1 MGDIH
6 HSFLHKSFY
15 CMKTYH
21 PKTLFKRCL
30 STFLVAI
37 GIGSWALVTAQP
49 GSSLVFDGSGDYV
62 VVPASAQNGIS
73 GTAITLEAWIYPTSW
88 KATYGEGNIIAK
100 EAATP
105 SGFMLRAGQSGS
117 LGFTLG
123 DGSSWMELVSGTG
136 VLTLNKWQHVAGTY
150 DGTTAK
156 IFVNGVMIQS
166 QNVTLTIANP
176 AQNLVIGSSA
186 PYLGSREFPGRIDE
200 VRIWSVSRTPNQLL
214 DGMYRE
220 MAGNES
226 GLAAYFKMSNGSG
239 TTLTDNVSSGGTNGT
254 ITNATWKTSTA
265 RLTTA
270 SEALKYRRAGTGLDF
285 DGTNDY
291 VAIADANALD
301 LTKNFTLEAWVN
313 PSSLGAGYSRIL
325 GKSGAYG
332 LGINSSTIRLSTYG
346 VQDYDLTYT
355 VPAGQWSH
363 IAVVMNNTDDALFY
377 VNGILRGTV
386 DGAASAE
393 ISSDA
398 MWIGA
403 SSNGGGEQ
411 YFTGKIDEVRIWNT
425 PRTASQIQDNMLRV
439 VDPASANLVATY
451 RFDEGAGT
459 TLTDATANALNGTL
473 ANMDAVD
480 WVSAADR
487 EPLKVWQTGLTWQV
501 DSAYVL
507 GSAPVVS
514 TTNREWV
521 EITKNMGVNTGAAC
535 YAGNVSVPTGISFS
549 NSNSQTLNLNGS
561 LINNGTIST
570 TTGQIRFQDSANQAV
585 LTGTGS
591 FSVNTLYVTSPYGL
605 LMEQNVATRTLY
617 IQSGT
622 GNLILNGRKLTIG
635 ISGVINGTSIVGSAT
650 SDLEVSGTGSQVFL
664 PGMTVR
670 NLTLSK
676 ANGIRLVDNLRIEGN
691 LALNSGRVDLNLK
704 TITFGPS
711 ATVSTTSSFSNT
723 RMIDAS
729 NGFVVKEFTEK
740 GSFLFPVG
748 DIVPTY
754 SPIQLNFLGGT
765 FGPSASVTVTVNNST
780 HPNNTSEN
788 NRIDRFWTVNEAGI
802 SDFVC
807 RVDAWYDPADVVGDE
822 MMLKSS
828 KWDGSAWLILGD
840 ADYETQRIYGTVEGF
855 SDFTAGEEEVFAALP
870 VELISFTATPNI
882 HTVDLNW
889 TTANET
895 NSEYFGIERSVDGKR
910 FLPIG
915 RLAAAGNSTV
925 ARNYH
930 FADEEPLEDV
940 SYYRLRQTDMDGQV
954 HFSNTVEVSLSQAG
968 IELFPNPTEEGF
980 WIVVPQ
986 DMTGTFYLTT
996 VMGKLVKTVR
1006 ITGDKQYV
1014 SVAGLPQGVYYGT
1027 FKLRGMKGVVE
1038 KIVIK

>member
-1 MGDIH
+1 
-6 HSFLHKSFY
+6 
-15 CMKTYH
+15 MKTYH

-156 IFVNGVMIQS
+156 IFVNGVLIQS

-291 VAIADANALD
+291 VSIADANALD

-332 LGINSSTIRLSTYG
+332 LGINSSTIRFSTYG

-398 MWIGA
+398 LWIGA

-411 YFTGKIDEVRIWNT
+411 YFTGKIDEVRIWSAT
-425 PRTASQIQDNMLRV
+425 RTATQIQDNMLRV

-451 RFDEGAGT
+451 RFDDAAGT
-459 TLTDATANALNGTL
+459 TLTDATSNALNGTL
-473 ANMDAVD
+473 TNMTDAD
-480 WVSAADR
+480 WVSSTDR
-487 EPLKVWQTGLTWQV
+487 EPLKVWQTGGLWHV
-501 DSAYVL
+501 DSVYCLGTAPGTSIANDQWVEATQNLAMNNFTTAAYV
-507 GSAPVVS
+507 GNFFTPSGV
-514 TTNREWV
+514 TITN
-521 EITKNMGVNTGAAC
+521 T
-535 YAGNVSVPTGISFS
+535 SS
-549 NSNSQTLNLNGS
+549 NTLNINGN
-561 LINNGTIST
+561 LINNGTMTT
-570 TTGQIRFQDSANQAV
+570 TTGGMRFQGTTEKAV
-585 LTGTGS
+585 IAGSGSTSHAVFTVTATQGLMMQKNISVGSLYVESLTGHLEIGS
-591 FSVNTLYVTSPYGL
+591 NTLT
-605 LMEQNVATRTLY
+605 
-617 IQSGT
+617 
-622 GNLILNGRKLTIG
+622 ILAN
-635 ISGVINGTSIVGSAT
+635 GVIFGQSITGSAT
-650 SDLEVSGTGSQVFL
+650 SNLVIQGTAGNQVFL
-664 PGMTVR
+664 PGLTLN
-670 NLTLSK
+670 NLTLNRT
-676 ANGIRLVDNLRIEGN
+676 NGMRLVGALRIEGV
-691 LALNSGRVDLNLK
+691 LTLTRGKVDLNLNDL
-704 TITFGPS
+704 TFGPAGS
-711 ATVSTTSSFSNT
+711 VTAPSFGTT
-723 RMIDAS
+723 RYIDAS
-729 NGFVVKEFTEK
+729 SARVIKEFTTA
-740 GSFLFPVG
+740 GSFFYPVG
-748 DIVPTY
+748 DLAFYT
-754 SPIQLNFLGGT
+754 PINLNFTSGT
-765 FGPSASVTVTVNNST
+765 FGSGAHASVQVYNSL
-780 HPNNTSEN
+780 HPNNESPNVYLERYWQVEQTN
-788 NRIDRFWTVNEAGI
+788 I
-802 SDFVC
+802 SDFSCAVEATYL
-807 RVDAWYDPADVVGDE
+807 DTDINEASG
-822 MMLKSS
+822 LKTEEDLFGA
-828 KWDGSAWLILGD
+828 KWDGAAWTIFENVD
-840 ADYETQRIYGTVEGF
+840 PVTNKITARVSSF
-855 SDFTAGEEEVFAALP
+855 SDFTAGEEETFALLP

-895 NSEYFGIERSVDGKR
+895 NSQYFGIERSVDGNR

-915 RLAAAGNSTV
+915 RMAAAGNSNV
-925 ARNYH
+925 ARSYR
-930 FADEEPLEDV
+930 FVDEEPLEDV
-940 SYYRLRQTDMDGQV
+940 AYYRLRQTDMDGQI

-986 DMTGTFYLTT
+986 DITGTFYLTT
-996 VMGKLVKTVR
+996 VMGKLVKIVR
-1006 ITGDKQYV
+1006 INGEKQYV
-1014 SVAGLPQGVYYGT
+1014 SVSGLPSGVYYGT
-1027 FKLRGMKGVVE
+1027 FKLRGMKGAVE